1 MMRRMGLLLLGLAL
15 SACAGAGGGG
25 YWQCREGRWVAQ
37 GTPGHPEPL
46 LACGAPR
53 RALDDR
59 DACLRQGGRWGQ
71 VGLSPRPMCSL
82 PSPDA
87 GRPCADSGE
96 CEGMCEAE
104 LTPAEHDAVI
114 RGKRLARLG
123 ACTPRIPVLG
133 CRARVERGRV
143 AGILCID

>member
-1 MMRRMGLLLLGLAL
+1 MRMSRVLLACLWV
-15 SACAGAGGGG
+15 SACAGASGGG
-25 YWQCREGRWVAQ
+25 YWQCRDGRWIAE

-46 LACGAPR
+46 KVCGAPR

-59 DACLRQGGRWGQ
+59 EACLRQGGRWGQ

-96 CEGMCEAE
+96 CEGMCEVE
-104 LTPAEHDAVI
+104 LTPSERDTVLKGRHP
-114 RGKRLARLG
+114 ARMG
-123 ACTPRIPVLG
+123 TCSPRIPVLG